1 MSKALELLSS
11 RLLEAEDRAAKMLA
25 QAQREQANFQRQL
38 DALNEYRQIYSS
50 HMTEKA
56 AVGLEASH
64 FNHYHSF
71 IGKLDHASVQQQNG
85 FRKAKQQAEEKR
97 DEWLALQQ
105 RRKAIE
111 MLLER
116 KAEKEALKQLKIEQK
131 LLDEFST
138 FRFFHQQNSASK

>member
-1 MSKALELLSS
+1 MSKALELLTS

-25 QAQREQANFQRQL
+25 LAQREQANFQRQL

-50 HMTEKA
+50 QMTDKA
-56 AVGLEASH
+56 VVGLESSH

-71 IGKLDHASVQQQNG
+71 IGKLDYASVQQQKG
-85 FRKAKQQAEEKR
+85 FQQAKQQSEQKR
-97 DEWLALQQ
+97 EEWLALQQ

-116 KAEKEALKQLKIEQK
+116 KAEKEALKQLKQEQK

-138 FRFFHQQNSASK
+138 FRFFHRQDSAS